1 MSGVIYIIT
10 TGDEGYV
17 GSTNNFRKRFNNHGA
32 TIYNKNSKDYNAK
45 LYKKIR
51 ENNGEW
57 DMCIYEDNLTLNKKE
72 LCIYEEKVRLLL
84 GATLNCRR
92 AFRTEEQKQEY
103 IVIQQKKT
111 KERNEVSIKCDCGC
125 IVRRGHILRH
135 KNSAKHIKW
144 MISQP

>member
-1 MSGVIYIIT
+1 MSGIIYIIT
-10 TGDEGYV
+10 TGDEAYV
-17 GSTNNFRKRFNNHGA
+17 GSTRDFKQRMRRHKHNLKVGCNC
-32 TIYNKNSKDYNAK
+32 K
-45 LYKKIR
+45 LYKTIR

>member
-1 MSGVIYIIT
+1 MSGIIYIIT

-17 GSTNNFRKRFNNHGA
+17 GSTNNFKKRILQHKSN
-32 TIYNKNSKDYNAK
+32 IYNKNSKDYNYK
-45 LYKKIR
+45 VYKKIR

-57 DMCIYEDNLTLNKKE
+57 DMCIYEDNLSLNKKE

-92 AFRTEEQKQEY
+92 AFRTEQQKQEY

-111 KERNEVSIKCDCGC
+111 KERNEVSIKCECGC
-125 IVRRGHILRH
+125 EITKSGLSTH
-135 KNSAKHIKW
+135 KKSAKHKKL
-144 MISQP
+144 MV